1 MIHRNLDANG
11 DFTFGNGKQ
20 DYLKDLAAVLLNIET
35 RLKSWKGDSFTSPA
49 EGVDYKNY
57 LDKGTKSFLDSDVK
71 RVILQSEGVIKIK
84 TYSSDVDRKT
94 REFSAQAEILT
105 IYGPA
110 TVEV

>member
-1 MIHRNLDANG
+1 MIHRNLDN
-11 DFTFGNGKQ
+11 DNDWQFGKGKQ
-20 DYLKDLAAVLLNIET
+20 DYTKDLAAVLLNIKT

-57 LDKGTKSFLDSDVK
+57 LDKGTKTFLDSDVK

-84 TYSSDVDRKT
+84 SYSSDVNRST
-94 REFSAQAEILT
+94 RGFSAQAEILT